1 MTKIVSPAV
10 KAKAKAWMFEAKA
23 IKFDVSLVHSIHQVA
38 APAWSMGEVCCI
50 LRHVYRRCL
59 PVCVIQSEFHNCLQK
74 SQMVTSELSTGGSA
88 ILVLQLILVLV
99 FILFSS
105 C

>member
-59 PVCVIQSEFHNCLQK
+59 PVCVIQSEFHNCL
-74 SQMVTSELSTGGSA
+74 
-88 ILVLQLILVLV
+88 
-99 FILFSS
+99 
-105 C
+105 

>member
-38 APAWSMGEVCCI
+38 APA
-50 LRHVYRRCL
+50 
-59 PVCVIQSEFHNCLQK
+59 
-74 SQMVTSELSTGGSA
+74 
-88 ILVLQLILVLV
+88 
-99 FILFSS
+99 
-105 C
+105 